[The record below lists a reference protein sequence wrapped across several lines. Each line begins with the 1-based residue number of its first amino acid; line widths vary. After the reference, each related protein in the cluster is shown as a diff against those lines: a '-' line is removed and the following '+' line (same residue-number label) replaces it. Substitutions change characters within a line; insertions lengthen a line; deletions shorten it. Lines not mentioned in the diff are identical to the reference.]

1 MSTNKKELKF
11 YDTNI
16 LGVDFNEWTLNNAII
31 QGSNIVIS
39 TGGYAEYNITD
50 EKIIKACKNAK
61 VIVTASGDITDDNNY
76 KSGPDIRLVETYKLG
91 EESTKRR
98 TRYLTITPLTSEVNN
113 NVYTNTTVIEM
124 LGYDMSKLSVR
135 IKNNTTSD
143 LTIYNI
149 EIYRSKDID
158 TSQLY
163 EAQQELGNIYG
174 LIIPVYYEDPAN
186 AVVGQVWLRGDL

>member
-1 MSTNKKELKF
+1 MNTNKKELKF

-16 LGVDFNEWTLNNAII
+16 LGADFTKWTINNANI
-31 QGSNIVIS
+31 QGNNVIIS
-39 TGGYAEYNITD
+39 PGGYIEQNILD
-50 EKIIKACKNAK
+50 EKLIAASKNAK
-61 VIVTASGDITDDNNY
+61 VIVTASGDISDENNY
-76 KSGPDIRLVETYKLG
+76 KSGPDIRLVENYIVS

-98 TRYLTITPLTSEVNN
+98 TRNLTITPLTAEVNN
-113 NVYTNTTVIEM
+113 NVYKNTTVIEM

-143 LTIYNI
+143 LTIYGI

-158 TSQLY
+158 ASQLY
-163 EAQQELGNIYG
+163 EAQQEVSNVYG

-186 AVVGQVWLRGDL
+186 AVIGQVWLRGDL